1 MRNKCRYLGALSM
14 FFLLFACSGKLE
26 LDELDPV
33 DMNST
38 QILIPAP
45 GSTLIDSVKA
55 AFVNALLTA
64 GHEYAYAMVEAHF
77 FFDVDSNMSAVVA
90 STTNTAPII
99 VFINPK
105 LIKEYTWYGYLLI
118 ALHEW
123 YHISICPNSTNDK
136 GHEQMVYDT
145 QYHRW
150 LMKTFGCSANDAK
163 WLSYVG
169 TENTIVYERLSD
181 SEKEKV
187 AACAEKYNIK
197 HKKKN

>member
-1 MRNKCRYLGALSM
+1 M

-33 DMNST
+33 DMNTT

-45 GSTLIDSVKA
+45 GATLIDSVKA
-55 AFVNALLTA
+55 AFV
-64 GHEYAYAMVEAHF
+64 
-77 FFDVDSNMSAVVA
+77 
-90 STTNTAPII
+90 
-99 VFINPK
+99 K
-105 LIKEYTWYGYLLI
+105 
-118 ALHEW
+118 
-123 YHISICPNSTNDK
+123 SICPGSTNDK

-150 LMKTFGCSANDAK
+150 IMKTFGCSANEAK

-187 AACAEKYNIK
+187 AACVEKYNIK
-197 HKKKN
+197 HEKKS